1 MCAARKTYTANDP
14 KQVVYK
20 LNECRYFL
28 DQMGTHDKAGE
39 TEKFKY
45 ALTAFLQS
53 FRSIGYR
60 LCGVTKNNALLSQLK
75 AHPTIA
81 FLYDKA
87 NLEVHG
93 DGPTIWKRFNIQI
106 ADNMRE
112 HWPTRWRPRF
122 VDRWMARY
130 QSRFNSTL
138 QTQAVMGTD
147 WQFSDHSSNLLTLC
161 RNGFVEMES
170 AVKQNIP

>member
-1 MCAARKTYTANDP
+1 MCAARKNYTANDP

-28 DQMGTHDKAGE
+28 DQMDAHDRAGE
-39 TEKFKY
+39 IEKFKY
-45 ALTAFLQS
+45 VLSAFLKS

-60 LCGVTKNNALLSQLK
+60 LCGVTKNTALLNQLK
-75 AHPTIA
+75 AHPGIA

-93 DGPTIWKRFNIQI
+93 DGPTIWKRFNVEV
-106 ADNMRE
+106 ADTLQER
-112 HWPTRWRPRF
+112 WSTRWHSR
-122 VDRWMARY
+122 VLNRWMPRY
-130 QSRFNSTL
+130 QSRFNSVV
-138 QTQAVMGTD
+138 QTQVVVGTD

>member
-39 TEKFKY
+39 TEQFKY
-45 ALTAFLQS
+45 ALSAFLKS

-106 ADNMRE
+106 ADNMRYE
-112 HWPTRWRPRF
+112 
-122 VDRWMARY
+122 
-130 QSRFNSTL
+130 SRFYSTL
-138 QTQAVMGTD
+138 QTQAITGTD

-161 RNGFVEMES
+161 RGGFVEMES
-170 AVKQNIP
+170 TVKQNIP